1 WREVRPY
8 MGFPGGKTKT
18 IAVDLSDAFLTD
30 DYRVRI
36 ATNMEIYWDQAFFTV
51 DESPAP
57 TLAKPL
63 ALAAADLHYRGF
75 SRRGEGRDFGPERYD
90 YEQTTAEPKWPAM
103 SGRFTRYGD
112 VAELLTETDDRLVV
126 LGAGDELTLHFAV
139 PADAPPPGW
148 TRDFL
153 LYNVGW
159 DKDADLNTVYGQTV
173 EPMPFGAASGQA
185 AGAGEEYPSDARHRE
200 YLRSYQTRAQDP
212 REFRERVFRGARL
225 KD

>member
-1 WREVRPY
+1 
-8 MGFPGGKTKT
+8 
-18 IAVDLSDAFLTD
+18 
-30 DYRVRI
+30 
-36 ATNMEIYWDQAFFTV
+36 
-51 DESPAP
+51 
-57 TLAKPL
+57 
-63 ALAAADLHYRGF
+63 
-75 SRRGEGRDFGPERYD
+75 
-90 YEQTTAEPKWPAM
+90 M